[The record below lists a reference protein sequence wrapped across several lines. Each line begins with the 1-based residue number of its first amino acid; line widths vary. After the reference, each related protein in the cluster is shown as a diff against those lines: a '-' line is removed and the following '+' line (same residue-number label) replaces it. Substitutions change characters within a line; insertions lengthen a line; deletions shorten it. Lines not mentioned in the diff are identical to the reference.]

1 MPITIDDQQKLAQLY
16 ADYGSRYKGRKE
28 DYFSVLYLMKKF
40 RLTAEEAVGQVAF
53 GNNDYGFDAYYIDR
67 ETKNL
72 YLYQFKWS
80 ENHNLFK
87 ESLDR
92 VANDGIPRLFGNPL
106 QDPKQNDL
114 MLQIKEDIEEH
125 RELIDRVY
133 LHFVFKGDLNA
144 VENSDGIKARREK
157 LDSKKWIITEYFCGR
172 QVDVKDVEFISDRR
186 TTKPPPPPDTH
197 TVSLMN
203 GTISTTTEGGAK
215 TLYVGFVKLM
225 DLQRIHKALGQ
236 TFFNRNIRAGLSPE
250 KPTNVRI
257 RQALID
263 IVIKQQIPPAAF
275 AFNHN
280 GITLAVEKALFEDS
294 CAILKV
300 PRLLNGA
307 QTLTSLEKFLE
318 DNRREISL
326 NANTKILED
335 IYVLVKIVEFDPM
348 SDFITMVTISNNQQN
363 PVEPWNLRANDRI
376 QCDLQDKFKEELG
389 IFYSRQENAFQKLLD
404 SDLEEMGIE
413 DLRDI
418 RIKQLAQ
425 TFLASQGEIDRMSR
439 LRDVFDNQKF
449 YQDAFKEAYLH
460 SDARRIVMAYKVGLV
475 LNSPMEELSE
485 RAPAKL
491 QYVVSKARNLVWS
504 LLIQSLLNGSNLKD
518 HLESYGCSLQRENDF
533 RTLLRRLSSSKVLPI
548 LKRVLSDNSY
558 QNNIQQEKY
567 SFLRTNALFR
577 RCMQDAFESY
587 EWTRKSL

>member
-1 MPITIDDQQKLAQLY
+1 MPITIEDQQKLAQIY
-16 ADYGSRYKGRKE
+16 ADYGSRYKGKRE
-28 DYFSVLYLMKKF
+28 DYFSILYLMKKF
-40 RLTAEEAVGQVAF
+40 RLTAEEAAGQVAF
-53 GNNDYGFDAYYIDR
+53 GNNDYGFDAYHIDR
-67 ETKNL
+67 EGRNL

-92 VANDGIPRLFGNPL
+92 VADAGIPRVFGNPL
-106 QDPKQNDL
+106 QDPIQNDL
-114 MLQIKEDIEEH
+114 VVQIKADLEEH

-133 LHFVFKGDLNA
+133 LHFVFKGDVTS

-157 LDSKKWIITEYFCGR
+157 LDSKKWIIIDYFGKR

-186 TTKPPPPPDTH
+186 ATKPTPPPDTH
-197 TVSLMN
+197 SVSLMN
-203 GTISTTTEGGAK
+203 GTIAASSNGGEK
-215 TLYVGFVKLM
+215 TLHIGFVKLI
-225 DLQRIHKALGQ
+225 DLHRIHKALGQ

-257 RQALID
+257 RQALSD
-263 IVIKQQIPPAAF
+263 IVIKRVVPPGAF

-280 GITLAVEKALFEDS
+280 GITLAVEKVQFVEGGAV
-294 CAILKV
+294 LKV

-307 QTLTSLEKFLE
+307 QTVTSLEKFLE
-318 DNRREISL
+318 DHSREIGLKGNS
-326 NANTKILED
+326 KILEEV
-335 IYVLVKIVEFDPM
+335 YVLTKIIEYDPM
-348 SDFITMVTISNNQQN
+348 SDFITLVTISNNQQN

-376 QCDLQDKFKEELG
+376 QCDLQDKFREELG

-449 YQDAFKEAYLH
+449 YQEAFKESYLH
-460 SDARRIVMAYKVGLV
+460 SDAKRIIIAYKVGLV

-491 QYVVSKARNLVWS
+491 QYAVSKARNLVWS

-533 RTLLRRLSSSKVLPI
+533 RTLLRRISSSKVLPI
-548 LKRVLSDNSY
+548 LRRVLSDDGY
-558 QNNIQQEKY
+558 QKNIQQERY